1 MVAIYMCLLLPFL
14 VTWPWTSDLLSLSF
28 MCNIGHRKAYLDD
41 YIEKQVHTEFPTAVN
56 PEHLLGIRRYAPC
69 FIHWALTTIL
79 GCRSLKS

>member
-28 MCNIGHRKAYLDD
+28 MCNTGHRKAYLDD

-56 PEHLLGIRRYAPC
+56 PYWAPDSM
-69 FIHWALTTIL
+69 HPALFT
-79 GCRSLKS
+79 GPSQQS